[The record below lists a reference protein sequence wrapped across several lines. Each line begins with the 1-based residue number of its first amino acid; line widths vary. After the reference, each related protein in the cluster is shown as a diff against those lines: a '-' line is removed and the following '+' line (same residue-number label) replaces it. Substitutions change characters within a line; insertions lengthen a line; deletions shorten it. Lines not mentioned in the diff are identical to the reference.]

1 MTSSL
6 TPTQAPSEKSRGVAT
21 VLAAV
26 LGPFGAHRF
35 YLGKAR
41 SGVLMLATLGGL
53 GIWWLYDIILIVSG
67 SFRDS
72 ENRLVTRWDPEVG
85 PPAAALPQEVYDELD
100 ALRSELAELSERLDF
115 TERLLAQP
123 GHDEALRR
131 PIHPS

>member
-53 GIWWLYDIILIVSG
+53 GIWWLYDLILIVSG